1 MLPLIMRL
9 PNIQIPKIQFPKI
22 LPKKFLGIDIGTSA
36 IKIVELSSFAG
47 RIKLENYGEV
57 LAKILYQKPFRTFE
71 KSTLLLSSGEIS
83 RAIKAILEEAKIK
96 TKNCFFSIP
105 DFATFFTTFELP
117 GMTAE
122 ELPQA
127 VEAESRKQVPL
138 PLGEVTLDW
147 QLIEGKVSNKKDTKL
162 KILLAVV
169 PNEIISQYQQIAA
182 LSNLKLLAL
191 EAEVFG
197 LIRSLIEKEE
207 KRIIGLIDIGARTT
221 ICSIIEKRILKVSH
235 SFDLSGDDLTER
247 IAKGLSLTE
256 EIAENFK
263 KKYGI
268 LIPQPSLEAKDIQ
281 EILLPLIDIILR
293 ESEKIFKNFYLKE
306 GKEID
311 RIILAGG
318 TAFLPGILEY
328 FQDYF
333 KKDIGIANPFLKT
346 FYPPILEKTLKE
358 IGPSYAIAVGMALRG
373 FE

>member
-1 MLPLIMRL
+1 M
-9 PNIQIPKIQFPKI
+9 QIPKIQFPKI

-57 LAKILYQKPFRTFE
+57 LAKVLYQKPFRTFE
-71 KSTLLLSSGEIS
+71 KSTLLLSSEEIS

-96 TKNCFFSIP
+96 TENCFFSIP

-127 VEAESRKQVPL
+127 VEAEARKQVPM
-138 PLGEVTLDW
+138 PLREVTLDW
-147 QLIEGKVSNKKDTKL
+147 QLIEGKASDKKDTKL

-191 EAEVFG
+191 ETEIFG

-221 ICSIIEKRILKVSH
+221 ICSIIENRILKVSH

-268 LIPQPSLEAKDIQ
+268 LILQPSLEEKDIQ

-318 TAFLPGILEY
+318 TAFLPGILEC

-333 KKDIGIANPFLKT
+333 KKDIVIANPFSKT

-358 IGPSYAIAVGMALRG
+358 MGPSYAIAVGMALRG

>member
-1 MLPLIMRL
+1 M
-9 PNIQIPKIQFPKI
+9 QIPKIQFPKI

-57 LAKILYQKPFRTFE
+57 LAKVLYQKPFRTFE
-71 KSTLLLSSGEIS
+71 KSTLLLSSEEIS

-96 TKNCFFSIP
+96 TENCFFSIP

-127 VEAESRKQVPL
+127 VEAEARKQVPM
-138 PLGEVTLDW
+138 PLREVTLDW
-147 QLIEGKVSNKKDTKL
+147 QLIEGKASDKKDTKL

-169 PNEIISQYQQIAA
+169 PNEIISQYQEIAA

-191 EAEVFG
+191 ETEIFG

-221 ICSIIEKRILKVSH
+221 ICSIIENRILKVSH

-268 LIPQPSLEAKDIQ
+268 LIPQPSLEEKDIQ
-281 EILLPLIDIILR
+281 EILLPLIDIIFR

-333 KKDIGIANPFLKT
+333 KKDIGIANPFSKT

-358 IGPSYAIAVGMALRG
+358 MGPSYAIAVGMALRG